1 VNVTL
6 GMLVAFRWESME
18 LRNHP
23 RMSFRGQRNWPPE
36 WIQTPTQNSDTATGE
51 VGILQEIYRSVL
63 DPSRCYLT
71 IIHDQQNY
79 IGVLRFDSS
88 EFCKE
93 ISERLLRKI
102 SRPIAEIA
110 SSDISF
116 TEKLDDEIRT

>member
-1 VNVTL
+1 
-6 GMLVAFRWESME
+6 MLVAFRWESME

-102 SRPIAEIA
+102 SRPIAEVA
-110 SSDISF
+110 GSDISYEGEF
-116 TEKLDDEIRT
+116 DADSLTES